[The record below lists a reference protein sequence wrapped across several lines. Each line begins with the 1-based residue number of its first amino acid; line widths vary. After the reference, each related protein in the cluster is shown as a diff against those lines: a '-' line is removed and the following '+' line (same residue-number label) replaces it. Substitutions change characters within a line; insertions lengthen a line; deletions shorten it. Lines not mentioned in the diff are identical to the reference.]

1 MPTLEEYIKQLQTVP
16 GTNTNSNYTVRQ
28 AVQQP
33 RKEVKV
39 KQQAR
44 KASADR
50 SWRNVQRRRKTGK
63 TADDEARERAIREA
77 TQPTWRTDVADAL
90 HTVGNLSTGAAAI
103 GGLVMAPIPT
113 ALAIAGG
120 AAGGV
125 AVDKAVDHFTDSS
138 NWAQWFNRKLGLRD
152 NSMIGQ
158 FTNPGMLAGGAVGAR
173 MAPTVAGWYKPI
185 SSAPKAFVHP
195 AEAASTGGYVSPSIR
210 RIDITAQEP
219 LMASDTNPGVS
230 QLLYNIQKGKI
241 PLSTLE
247 KHLTKSQAS
256 KLQKLA
262 KERFL
267 SRDDHSLRSE
277 LLLKYLN
284 KTKGKKGTNAA
295 IKSVQDRLLTE
306 EQKVKKEYYSYLK
319 GNAASNLEDIRLQT
333 EAEYGAPVKWNW
345 YDGGILAEENIP
357 ARMAIT
363 NINDN
368 GPIMQQFFT
377 NAEAAH
383 KYYFDYLI
391 KKKLLIP
398 YKHQWIG
405 IDEKG
410 YPRLVDPSRY
420 IMNYALQQ
428 IKGNTNRIPY
438 ILSQNQ
444 HLDLTGGVGD
454 IMVTEIPWHGTNIG
468 DKTFFDTYRFP
479 TGTRS
484 VFASVHDGM
493 PGFANVKSAYGT
505 AARIPLARKLPEY
518 ELEPLD
524 AEGLSHNSNN
534 YGGKGEL
541 KSQFDGLGKAR
552 LVREVSDVRD
562 IPGNTGQRQNE
573 YNYGEGT
580 PDVKSLF
587 NTGEFIPNAG
597 FNRKNG
603 GILNKR
609 VILRNKI

>member
-1 MPTLEEYIKQLQTVP
+1 MKKSIKQIPKYQFGNWIRKQPNVAQGWLQSRTFPVV
-16 GTNTNSNYTVRQ
+16 NSRVLREWE
-28 AVQQP
+28 
-33 RKEVKV
+33 R
-39 KQQAR
+39 
-44 KASADR
+44 
-50 SWRNVQRRRKTGK
+50 TGK
-63 TADDEARERAIREA
+63 RPQQESSKERTERLKKEA
-77 TQPTWRTDVADAL
+77 TQKTWRTKAADIA
-90 HTVGNLSTGAAAI
+90 HNVGNVATTTGLI
-103 GGLVMAPIPT
+103 GSAVLAPVAT
-113 ALAIAGG
+113 LGAL
-120 AAGGV
+120 AGGV
-125 AVDKAVDHFTDSS
+125 AGGKLADVVTRRLTRSEDNPEGKDF
-138 NWAQWFNRKLGLRD
+138 AQWFNNKFGLRD
-152 NSMIGQ
+152 ESMIGHI
-158 FTNPGMLAGGAVGAR
+158 FNPGMLAGGAVGAR

-185 SSAPKAFVHP
+185 SSTPEAFVHP

-210 RIDITAQEP
+210 RIDITTQEP
-219 LMASDTNPGVS
+219 LMASDTDPGVS

-306 EQKVKKEYYSYLK
+306 EQKVKKEYDSYLK
-319 GNAASNLEDIRLQT
+319 GNAAGNLEDIRLQT

-410 YPRLVDPSRY
+410 HSHLVDPSRY

-518 ELEPLD
+518 ELGPLD